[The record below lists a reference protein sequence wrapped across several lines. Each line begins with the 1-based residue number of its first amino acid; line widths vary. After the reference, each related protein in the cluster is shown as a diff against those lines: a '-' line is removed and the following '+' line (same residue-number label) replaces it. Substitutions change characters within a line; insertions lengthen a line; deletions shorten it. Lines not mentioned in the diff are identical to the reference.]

1 MKLRAVLS
9 PLAAGALALSL
20 STPLFAAQTFT
31 VHLTNGN
38 EFESLRQPR
47 QAPWDENTVLVL
59 TDAGNWV
66 GLAKADVE
74 RISSSVEESGFGRM
88 IDSKTIAIGVLAN
101 DAPVEG
107 EPGESTE
114 GSEESTA
121 ISQILNRYNEFMDG
135 LEDRTFNSGGAAEE
149 SYTTEQF
156 VEPGSSAGVPLGVYD
171 DNY

>member
-9 PLAAGALALSL
+9 PLAAGAVAFLLSA
-20 STPLFAAQTFT
+20 PVFAAQTFT
-31 VHLTNGN
+31 VHLENGN
-38 EFESLRQPR
+38 EFETLRQPK

-59 TDAGNWV
+59 TDAGNWI

-74 RISSSVEESGFGRM
+74 RISSSVEDSGFGRI
-88 IDSKTIAIGVLAN
+88 IDSKTIAIGLLAN

-114 GSEESTA
+114 GGAEGAA

-135 LEDRTFNSGGAAEE
+135 LEERTFSSGSAAEE
-149 SYTTEQF
+149 SYSTEQF
-156 VEPGSSAGVPLGVYD
+156 VEPGSSTGVPLGVYD
-171 DNY
+171 DY